1 MIFVTGDTHAQFDRR
16 FKAKSFPEQKEMT
29 KDDYLIIC
37 GDFGG
42 IWDRSGESNSEKH
55 WLDWFNDR
63 SYTLLFID
71 GNHENFDRLEEYP
84 QKEWKGGKIHVI
96 RPSIY
101 HLMRGQVYEIDGKK
115 IFTFGGAS
123 SHDMSGGL
131 LDPED
136 PDYLR
141 KKWELER
148 EYEPYRIKHISWWE
162 QELPSEEEMQEGLNN
177 LQKHDNTVD
186 FIITHCCSTSTQQ
199 KLGVSPAYA
208 SDILTDYFDRIKKM
222 VKYRKWIFGHYHDN
236 TNVNGK
242 EILIYEQIIRIS

>member
-1 MIFVTGDTHAQFDRR
+1 MIYTTGDTHAQFDRR

-42 IWDRSGESNSEKH
+42 IWARGGESNSEKH

-84 QKEWKGGKIHVI
+84 QKEWKGGKVQVI

-123 SHDMSGGL
+123 SHDLSGGL

-141 KKWELER
+141 KKRELER

-162 QELPSEEEMQEGLNN
+162 QELPSEEEMQEGLDN
-177 LQKHDNTVD
+177 LQKHNNTVD

-199 KLGVSPAYA
+199 EMGVSAKYA
-208 SDILTDYFDRIKKM
+208 PDKLTDYFDRIKKM
-222 VKYRKWIFGHYHDN
+222 VNYKKWIFGHYHDN
-236 TNVNGK
+236 TKVNGK
-242 EILIYEQIIRIS
+242 EILIYEQIMRLS